1 MKDDLLNN
9 ISTIMNSDWKRPDL
23 PSKCTFSLDQSIN
36 ESPHHHIPI
45 PKRNK
50 IIKKSLELIGNTPL
64 IQLDR
69 IAKHEDIECEL
80 LGKCEF
86 LNIGGS
92 VKDRIGKRM
101 IEEAELEGKLK
112 PGDTII
118 EPTSGNTG
126 IGLALTAALKG
137 YRCIIVMSDKMS
149 SEKESYLRCLGAEI
163 VRTPASANFDNPD
176 SLFLVSEKLKNE
188 IGPSAHIMNQYTNP
202 YNPIAHFDETAEE
215 IIRDCTEENGQIKLD
230 MLVASVGTGGTIA
243 GLSRKIK
250 MKIPNCLIVGVD
262 PIGSILANPECPETT
277 PYDVE
282 GIGYDFFPTVLDTN
296 GIDKWCKTSDHE
308 SFEMARR
315 LIHEEG
321 LPCGGSSG
329 AAVAGAIR
337 TIKQLGLGK
346 NSRVVVILPDNVRN
360 YMSKFLSNDWMFSRG
375 YMDFPLG
382 DTFRNNWISATLD
395 ELIVGLPKT
404 VRITGEHTIKDAT
417 NLMRSENVRGLLVI
431 KNNGTK
437 ISVLGVFDSSV
448 LRLLFNGSVKPTDL
462 VVKAMNRNYRQV
474 EEIHG
479 LDRVSRVLTVE
490 SYVVL
495 WNNENPYLVCRD
507 DFLHWSLFKQ

>member
-1 MKDDLLNN
+1 
-9 ISTIMNSDWKRPDL
+9 
-23 PSKCTFSLDQSIN
+23 
-36 ESPHHHIPI
+36 
-45 PKRNK
+45 
-50 IIKKSLELIGNTPL
+50 
-64 IQLDR
+64 
-69 IAKHEDIECEL
+69 
-80 LGKCEF
+80 
-86 LNIGGS
+86 
-92 VKDRIGKRM
+92 M

-126 IGLALTAALKG
+126 IGLALTASLKG
-137 YRCIIVMSDKMS
+137 YRCIIVMSEKMS

-163 VRTPASANFDNPD
+163 VRTPASANFDHPD
-176 SLFLVSEKLKNE
+176 SLFRVSEKIKNE

-215 IIRDCTEENGQIKLD
+215 ILRDCTEENGQIKLD
-230 MLVASVGTGGTIA
+230 MLVVGVGTGGTIT

-250 MKIPNCLIVGVD
+250 MKVPNCLIVGVD
-262 PIGSILANPECPETT
+262 PIGSILANPECQETT

-296 GIDKWCKTSDHE
+296 GIDKWCKTGDHE

-337 TIKQLGLGK
+337 TIKELGLGK
-346 NSRVVVILPDNVRN
+346 NSRIVVILPDNVRN

-382 DTFRNNWISATLD
+382 DTFRNNWINATLD
-395 ELIVGLPKT
+395 ELIAGLPKT
-404 VRITGEHTIKDAT
+404 VRITSEHTVKDAS
-417 NLMRSENVRGLLVI
+417 NLIKTENVRGLLVVE
-431 KNNGTK
+431 NNGTK
-437 ISVLGVFDSSV
+437 ICVLGVFDPNI

-462 VVKAMNRNYRQV
+462 VVKAMNKNYRQV

-479 LDRVSRVLTVE
+479 LDRVSRELTIE

-495 WNNENPYLVCRD
+495 WNKENPYLVCRE